1 MVLRVAPLAGDI
13 ETVNRLEVAAATANE
28 AMRLRPVAPLLINKA
43 NVDTVVGD
51 VLVPAGCGVAVLT
64 RPAAVDAANFD
75 QPKSFRPER
84 WLGDATGAHEP
95 TAFIPFGSG
104 PRMCPGRSLALV
116 EMKLL
121 LSMLYKNFEIE
132 RIGRG
137 EAVVERA
144 AFTMAPEGLAV
155 RLRRRAMPDHDT
167 SSHDQDLAIAIRS

>member
-1 MVLRVAPLAGDI
+1 
-13 ETVNRLEVAAATANE
+13 
-28 AMRLRPVAPLLINKA
+28 
-43 NVDTVVGD
+43 
-51 VLVPAGCGVAVLT
+51 
-64 RPAAVDAANFD
+64 
-75 QPKSFRPER
+75 
-84 WLGDATGAHEP
+84 
-95 TAFIPFGSG
+95 
-104 PRMCPGRSLALV
+104 MCPGRSLALV